1 MNTLGYPFDSYS
13 SYAQYAFAVTR
24 EAELAGTAWGK
35 EGGGGEG
42 AAVETWDE

>member
-24 EAELAGTAWGK
+24 EAELAGTAWV
-35 EGGGGEG
+35 EGGGGG
-42 AAVETWDE
+42 RSSR